1 MGTWREESVPVRRS
15 LMMTAAAAAACSA
28 GLMAGVGPAAAGPS
42 APSWRVHGTDTA
54 AAPGGIWS
62 QRDGVWGKA
71 LTVPGLGVLNS
82 GGGAGVG
89 SVSCP
94 SPGSCSA
101 GGSYTDRSG
110 HVQGFVVSE
119 RNDFWG
125 KAREVPGLGALNVG
139 GGAWIKSVSCAS
151 PGNCAAGGTYGD
163 SSHHAQGFVVSEV
176 SGSWGKALEV
186 PGLAA
191 LNTAGV
197 AVVWSVS
204 CPSAGNC
211 AGGYYRVYSG
221 GVQTSR
227 GFVVSQRNGTWGKA
241 RRVSGPSAWV
251 ESVSCPSA
259 GNCGAGGFY
268 LDSSGH
274 GQGFVLSQR
283 DGVWGKAL
291 TVPGLALRCPARPQ
305 ANAQREGATL
315 TRPAR
320 RGSCSESTTAY
331 GATRL
336 TCPGSG
342 RSMPGSTPGS
352 CRYHARPPGTA
363 GSADTTT
370 TPPATPRDS
379 WSASA
384 TARGALPS
392 RSTSPAAH
400 RSCQCRAFRR
410 GTAVPAGCTRIV
422 RATVRASLSAR

>member
-1 MGTWREESVPVRRS
+1 
-15 LMMTAAAAAACSA
+15 
-28 GLMAGVGPAAAGPS
+28 
-42 APSWRVHGTDTA
+42 
-54 AAPGGIWS
+54 
-62 QRDGVWGKA
+62 
-71 LTVPGLGVLNS
+71 
-82 GGGAGVG
+82 
-89 SVSCP
+89 
-94 SPGSCSA
+94 
-101 GGSYTDRSG
+101 
-110 HVQGFVVSE
+110 
-119 RNDFWG
+119 
-125 KAREVPGLGALNVG
+125 VG

-211 AGGYYRVYSG
+211 AAGGYYRVYSG

-291 TVPGLALRCPARPQ
+291 TVPGLAGLAARSSAVTSVSCPAAGECAAGGRYIDQ
-305 ANAQREGATL
+305 ASAQGLLLREHNGVWRNAIDVPGLRTLNAGLNAGVLSVSCASAGNCGVGGYYNDTPGHSQGFVVSQRNGTW
-315 TRPAR
+315 RPAQPVNFA
-320 RGSCSESTTAY
+320 GGAQILSVSCLSAGNC
-331 GATRL
+331 GAGGL
-336 TCPGSG
+336 YSDSSG
-342 RSMPGSTPGS
+342 HSQGLVVSQVNGVW
-352 CRYHARPPGTA
+352 GTA
-363 GSADTTT
+363 LEVPGLGTLNVGWAYVGSV
-370 TPPATPRDS
+370 S
-379 WSASA
+379 C
-384 TARGALPS
+384 
-392 RSTSPAAH
+392 PAAGE
-400 RSCQCRAFRR
+400 C
-410 GTAVPAGCTRIV
+410 GAGGGYQSPSGSEGFVVSQT
-422 RATVRASLSAR
+422 